1 MAPAATQKSARPIG
15 LHECPALAAVV
26 RIPESA
32 QEMHFW
38 RAAYAPSGVDR
49 PTSFV
54 HNQTAGYPGNS
65 LLACIVWE
73 NGLESFFWRHT
84 YNARGSRKQG
94 EEVKVL
100 MVEITTSAQLTCND
114 TLPGCVRA
122 HDLCDS
128 SPPLGATLV

>member
-1 MAPAATQKSARPIG
+1 
-15 LHECPALAAVV
+15 
-26 RIPESA
+26 
-32 QEMHFW
+32 MHFW
-38 RAAYAPSGVDR
+38 RAAYAPSGADR

-54 HNQTAGYPGNS
+54 YNQTAGYPGELPS
-65 LLACIVWE
+65 RLHCVGKWIRA
-73 NGLESFFWRHT
+73 FFWRHT